1 MTSIDEWVT
10 LCALDELADGEA
22 RGFDPFGTGRDALF
36 VVRRGEKLFAYRNV
50 CPHQGAS
57 MPWRKNAYL
66 NGDATRIVCSAH
78 GAQFEIE
85 TGQCVLGAALGRAL
99 KPVAISVDA
108 DGQVQARFGQS
119 VSSVFMH
126 FYRNK

>member
-1 MTSIDEWVT
+1 MTSFDERVT
-10 LCALDELADGEA
+10 LCAIDELADGEA
-22 RGFDPFGTGRDALF
+22 RGFDPYGTGRDALF

-66 NGDATRIVCSAH
+66 NGAATRIVCSAH

-85 TGQCVLGAALGRAL
+85 TGKCMLGAALGRAL
-99 KPVAISVDA
+99 KPIAIEVDA
-108 DGQVQARFGQS
+108 DGKVQARIS
-119 VSSVFMH
+119 
-126 FYRNK
+126 KEL